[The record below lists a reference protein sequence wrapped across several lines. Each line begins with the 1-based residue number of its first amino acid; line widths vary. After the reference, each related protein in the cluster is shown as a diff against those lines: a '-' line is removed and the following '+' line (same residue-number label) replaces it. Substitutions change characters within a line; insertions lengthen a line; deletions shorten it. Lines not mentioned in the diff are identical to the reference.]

1 MVISL
6 FNNNAIAKTICS
18 TTNKANILLNLD
30 SDVPNIYSMISFIFY
45 EERAIIAT
53 FTMMANRE
61 RNSNIPFHI
70 PISAKLIL
78 GFLFIIEVIAEK
90 VKKM

>member
-6 FNNNAIAKTICS
+6 FNNNAITRAICS
-18 TTNKANILLNLD
+18 TTNNVNIFLNLE
-30 SDVPNIYSMISFIFY
+30 SDVPNIFSIISFIFY
-45 EERAIIAT
+45 EDNAIIAT
-53 FTMMANRE
+53 FTMIAKRE

-90 VKKM
+90 VKKI